1 MQTELIQ
8 VAPPGDGGV
17 SDYLLCLKAQWA
29 AGGVESHVIL
39 LSEELAAQ
47 RSLVER
53 VGDCLGVPGGQPL
66 RTCAVVLHYS
76 GYGYGRRGLC
86 FWLLDELKALRAKH
100 GDGLRLVVVFHE
112 LFASSPPWR
121 SAFWLSRLQAS
132 IAARLAHLSDVVWT
146 NTEQHTRWLQGVVG
160 SDKPVRARPVFSN
173 AGEPVELPAAN
184 DRRPVAVVFGSASTR
199 QRAFDAL
206 RGHEASLHLLGVE
219 QFIEVGGGAATART
233 AIPCHSA
240 GRLGLPE
247 LREVLLQSR
256 FGLLD
261 YPSEYLGKS
270 GVFAAYAVHGC
281 VVLDTCRPGPDTDRL
296 VAGEHYLSLP
306 ALSRASMPADA
317 QAVIAARAAAWYTD
331 HRLGD
336 QARELMALAL
346 AP

>member
-8 VAPPGDGGV
+8 VVPPGDGGV

-53 VGDCLGVPGGQPL
+53 VGDCFSLPAGRPL

-121 SAFWLSRLQAS
+121 SAFWLSRLQAK
-132 IAARLAHLSDVVWT
+132 IAARLARLSDALWT
-146 NTEQHTRWLQGVVG
+146 NTEQHARWLQGVVG
-160 SDKPVRARPVFSN
+160 TGKRVCVRPVFCN
-173 AGEPVELPAAN
+173 TGEPDTPPPAN
-184 DRRPVAVVFGSASTR
+184 LRRPVAVVFGSHSTR

-206 RGHEASLHLLGVE
+206 RENEARLRMLGVE
-219 QFIEVGGGAATART
+219 ELIEVGGGSATAHC
-233 AIPCHSA
+233 AMPCRSA
-240 GRLGLPE
+240 GRLEVPE
-247 LREVLLQSR
+247 LRELLLQSR

-261 YPSEYLGKS
+261 YPSQFLGKS
-270 GVFAAYAVHGC
+270 GVFAAYAAHGC

-306 ALSRASMPADA
+306 ALTHASMPADA
-317 QAVIAARAAAWYTD
+317 QIAIAARAAAWYAD

-336 QARELMALAL
+336 QARELLALAL